1 MRFHPELDKL
11 DGQRVRLSGSL
22 VPAHEHT
29 SQTQSGSGFTL
40 TDDSGLCPDCS
51 PLPVASVFMPTLDN
65 LPADYSAD
73 AATITV
79 EGTLSVGFQ
88 IDAQQ
93 RATLLRL
100 LDAYYLSDGGYTQ

>member
-1 MRFHPELDKL
+1 
-11 DGQRVRLSGSL
+11 
-22 VPAHEHT
+22 
-29 SQTQSGSGFTL
+29 
-40 TDDSGLCPDCS
+40 
-51 PLPVASVFMPTLDN
+51 MPTLDN